1 MCMVLCAKAD
11 GSLSARKKGVIEMA
25 TSGKRTKK
33 PYEQAK
39 KERRAKRKQIDKEVS
54 EMGVL
59 KHMKKKD

>member
-1 MCMVLCAKAD
+1 
-11 GSLSARKKGVIEMA
+11 MA